1 MKFFS
6 ISGPRGTTRVAV
18 IILFSFVAL
27 GLVPGCTQQ
36 ALRGGVGTDNPNL
49 DRPALSVRLDR
60 EDINY
65 LVADYLK
72 GLETSRFWQATVKGL
87 GDRPLVAIW
96 PIQNAT
102 SQHIE
107 DQLLTLN
114 SSIETSLVN
123 AGDVRVVDRAR
134 QAALVREIGV
144 QQGATYDPATAQRM
158 GRQLGVK
165 YFFTGKIT
173 SIDETFNK
181 QKRVQYSLFLQV
193 VEVETGLIEFQNE
206 VTRSKAIKG

>member
-1 MKFFS
+1 M
-6 ISGPRGTTRVAV
+6 TM
-18 IILFSFVAL
+18 
-27 GLVPGCTQQ
+27 GCAQQ
-36 ALRGGVGTDNPNL
+36 AMRGGEGTANPDL
-49 DRPALSVRLDR
+49 DAPAMSVKLDR

-72 GLETSRFWQATVKGL
+72 ALESSRFWQAEVRAA

-107 DQLLTLN
+107 DQLLTLL

-123 AGDVRVVDRAR
+123 TGDVRVVDRAR
-134 QAALVREIGV
+134 QEALRKEIGI
-144 QQGATYDPATAQRM
+144 QQSADYDPSTAQRM

-173 SIDETFNK
+173 SVEERMNK
-181 QKRVQYSLFLQV
+181 MKRVQYSLFLQV
-193 VEVETGLIEFQNE
+193 LEIETGLIEFQNE
-206 VTRSKAIKG
+206 VTRSKAVKG